1 MSASEKRSNRSQYHV
16 VSVLQVAI
24 IAFAL
29 TLAGKAAAF
38 TQIFPPFT
46 GGTDFITGFPTCPDA
61 FDTIETVGPIGLLFD
76 GAHFF
81 VDDPC
86 NGTTYRFTASG
97 GNASTPDAQVANG
110 LSDGLTLK
118 GGVYYGNGSASPVFN
133 PATSGLYKF
142 DPTTLSTTQV
152 ASLPVVPFGLA
163 GQPGTTTLWVG
174 DLIGLYA
181 VANPDSGSASVIDV
195 TNAACFDGISF
206 TDDGTRFYTAVCG
219 TTLVFAFDFS
229 TSTSFTVDTTH
240 PAMACDASQTDCSDQ
255 GTDGTAVALSNTT
268 LSGIDVSNNVFVNSH
283 DGTLIRIDVNNG
295 NAVSVVASG
304 GSRGDF
310 VTVGPDNCL
319 YVTQSDRIEKMSPCF
334 FQVSI
339 SNKCPLA
346 QGTWKNTPTS
356 AWPVTSLALGNQTY
370 TSSQLQVILKTPTRG
385 DASLILADQLIAAK
399 LSIAGDSNPGPIAS
413 TISSA
418 DSLLAAQAGRLPYHV
433 KPSSTTGQAM
443 VNDADILNSY
453 NGDALTTSCT
463 P

>member
-1 MSASEKRSNRSQYHV
+1 MGASEKRSDRSGYYLA
-16 VSVLQVAI
+16 SFLQVVI
-24 IAFAL
+24 IAFVL
-29 TLAGKAAAF
+29 TLAGRAAAF

-46 GGTDFITGFPTCPDA
+46 GASDFITGFPTCPDV
-61 FDTIETVGPIGLLFD
+61 FDTIETEGPIGLLFD
-76 GAHFF
+76 GAYFF

-86 NGTTYRFTASG
+86 NGTTYRFAADG
-97 GNASTPDAQVANG
+97 GSASTPDALVANG
-110 LSDGLTLK
+110 LITGLTLK
-118 GGVYYGNGSASPVFN
+118 GGVYYGNGSTSPVFD
-133 PATSGLYKF
+133 PTTSGLYKF
-142 DPTTLSTTQV
+142 DPTTLSTTLV
-152 ASLPVVPFGLA
+152 ANLPVVPFGLA
-163 GQPGTTTLWVG
+163 GQPGTTNLWVG

-181 VANPDSGSASVIDV
+181 VANPDSGSPSVIDV

-206 TDDGTRFYTAVCG
+206 TDDGTRFYSAVCG
-219 TTLVFAFDFS
+219 TTLVFAYDFT

-240 PAMACDASQTDCSDQ
+240 PAMACDASETDCTDQ

-268 LSGIDVSNNVFVNSH
+268 LSGINVSNNVFVNSH
-283 DGTLIRIDVNNG
+283 DGTLVRIDVNNG

-339 SNKCPLA
+339 ANKCPLA

-356 AWPVTSLALGNQTY
+356 AWPVTSLVLGSQSY
-370 TSSQLQVILKTPTRG
+370 TPSQLQTILKTPTRG

-418 DSLLAAQAGRLPYHV
+418 DSLLSAQPGRLPYHI
-433 KPSSTTGQAM
+433 KPSSATGQAM
-443 VNDADILNSY
+443 VNDGDILNSY
-453 NGDALTTSCT
+453 DSDALTTSCT